1 MPNKKVFTLIEL
13 LVVIAIIAILASML
27 LPVLGKA
34 REKGNA
40 TYCAGNLRQM
50 GVAFSMY
57 FDDNNDQF
65 MLNAARNRFYIMQ
78 SWIVRLFE
86 YTGAGNLEERVAQY
100 NASYYVFR
108 MPKNFLCP
116 TMTNCKKPQ
125 YSSHFA
131 TAPISPF
138 LSKRCATASTA
149 HLGCHRFPFPRII
162 CWLPIWMP
170 SARMKLTGTTWSRT
184 PPSLTS
190 ATAIFPGRR
199 MAIRPM
205 YFSWPAMCAQY
216 DS

>member
-100 NASYYVFR
+100 NAS
-108 MPKNFLCP
+108 
-116 TMTNCKKPQ
+116 
-125 YSSHFA
+125 
-131 TAPISPF
+131 
-138 LSKRCATASTA
+138 
-149 HLGCHRFPFPRII
+149 
-162 CWLPIWMP
+162 
-170 SARMKLTGTTWSRT
+170 
-184 PPSLTS
+184 
-190 ATAIFPGRR
+190 
-199 MAIRPM
+199 
-205 YFSWPAMCAQY
+205 
-216 DS
+216 